1 MQDCGAD
8 TVEANEQLGFG
19 ADMRDYSILKPMLSH
34 LDIKSLK
41 LLTNNP
47 RKVKAL
53 QDMGINVTERLPHQT
68 GRNPHNAQYLET
80 KAGKLGHLFN
90 SADEE

>member
-1 MQDCGAD
+1 
-8 TVEANEQLGFG
+8 G
-19 ADMRDYSILKPMLSH
+19 ADMRDYSILKPMLEH
-34 LDIKSLK
+34 LNIKSLK

-53 QDMGINVTERLPHQT
+53 QDMGINVVERMPHQT
-68 GRNPHNAQYLET
+68 GRNPHNAKYLET

-90 SADEE
+90 EIDEEK